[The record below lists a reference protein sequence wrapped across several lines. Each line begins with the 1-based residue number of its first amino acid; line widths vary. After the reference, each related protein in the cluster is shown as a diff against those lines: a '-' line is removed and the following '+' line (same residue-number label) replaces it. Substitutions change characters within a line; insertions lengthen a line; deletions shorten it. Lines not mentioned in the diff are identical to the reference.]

1 MTSQNAPDVLLVGG
15 HVFTAAPHLSTGTGT
30 SGTSVPSGD
39 MPVAA
44 AVAITGER
52 ITAVGPDDELR
63 ALAGPATRIVDI
75 TGRLVL
81 PGFQDTHVHPI
92 LAAGMDAR
100 LNVLGESDLAGTL
113 GAISAWA
120 AAHPE
125 LEWVTGW
132 GWQADHFE
140 GGFPTRQQL
149 DALVPDRPAFLHRSD
164 GHASWV
170 NTRAIELA
178 GLDDDGSGQPPAD
191 PAGGYVQRD
200 ADGRATG
207 VLIEWAT
214 GLVEKHVPDAPLA
227 DRLAHLLAGQ
237 RALLAQ
243 GITAWQDASVR
254 PAEQEVYELADA
266 RGELVATV
274 VGALRWEHERGFEQ
288 VAKLVERRAEIEARS
303 AARPSRFRPTS
314 VKIMHDGVV
323 DGSLTAAM
331 IDPYLDADGTVSD
344 NRGDSYHSV
353 DDLDRLVA
361 ALMAEGFQPHFHAI
375 GDRGV
380 RECLDAVER
389 ARAVLASVG
398 VAPGGVTADAH
409 PGVDVGHAPHHDGTG
424 RDVRPI
430 VSHVQVVHPDDR
442 ARLAGLGTI
451 VSAQPLWANCEDV
464 QTELTMPFLG
474 EERSAWQYPFAS
486 LAAAGALLAGGSDWP
501 VSTADPLQGIHTAVT
516 RRLFGE
522 DRPALYP
529 SEALTLAEAVRMYT
543 YGSAVANHREDESG
557 VVAPGLLADLA
568 IIDRDIFAAPVDE
581 IGEARVVATWV
592 RGVEVHT
599 AP

>member
-1 MTSQNAPDVLLVGG
+1 MTSQTAPDVLLVGG
-15 HVFTAAPHLSTGTGT
+15 HVFTATP
-30 SGTSVPSGD
+30 GD
-39 MPVAA
+39 DEPVAA
-44 AVAITGER
+44 AVALTGER
-52 ITAVGPDDELR
+52 ITTVGPDDELR
-63 ALAGPATRIVDI
+63 ALAGPATRIVDV

-100 LNVLGESDLAGTL
+100 LNVLDQPDLAGTL
-113 GAISAWA
+113 DAIGAWA
-120 AAHPE
+120 AARPE

-132 GWQADHFE
+132 GWQADHFD

-178 GLDDDGSGQPPAD
+178 GLDDDGSGRPPAD
-191 PAGGYVQRD
+191 PPGGYVQRD

-254 PAEQEVYELADA
+254 PAEQEVYELADS

-288 VAKLVERRAEIEARS
+288 VAELVERRATIEKRA
-303 AARPSRFRPTS
+303 AARGVPSRFRPTS

-331 IDPYLDADGTVSD
+331 LDPYLDADGTVST
-344 NRGDSYHSV
+344 NRGDSYHSTE
-353 DDLDRLVA
+353 DLDRLVT

-389 ARAVLASVG
+389 ARASLG
-398 VAPGGVTADAH
+398 R
-409 PGVDVGHAPHHDGTG
+409 HAPHHDASG
-424 RDVRPI
+424 RDVRPV

-442 ARLAGLGTI
+442 ARVAELGTVI
-451 VSAQPLWANCEDV
+451 SAQPLWANCEDV

-486 LAAAGALLAGGSDWP
+486 LAAAGAQLAGGSDWP

-516 RRLFGE
+516 RRLHGE
-522 DRPALYP
+522 DRTPLYP
-529 SEALTLAEAVRMYT
+529 EEALPLTDAVRMYT

-557 VVAPGLLADLA
+557 QVAPGLLADLA
-568 IIDRDIFAAPVDE
+568 IVDRNIFAAPADE
-581 IGEARVVATWV
+581 IGAARVVATWV
-592 RGVEVHT
+592 RGVEVHR
-599 AP
+599 AG

>member
-1 MTSQNAPDVLLVGG
+1 MTSQPAPDVLLLGG
-15 HVFTAAPHLSTGTGT
+15 HVFAATPG
-30 SGTSVPSGD
+30 VD
-39 MPVAA
+39 VPVAA
-44 AVAITGER
+44 GVALTGER
-52 ITAVGPDDELR
+52 ITAVGPDSELR
-63 ALAGPATRIVDI
+63 ALAGPHTRIVDV
-75 TGRLVL
+75 TGRLVV

-100 LNVLGESDLAGTL
+100 LNTLGQPDLASTL
-113 GAISAWA
+113 AAIRTWA
-120 AAHPE
+120 SAHPE

-140 GGFPTRQQL
+140 GGFPTREQL

-178 GLDDDGSGQPPAD
+178 GLDDDGTGRAVAD
-191 PAGGYVQRD
+191 PPGGYVQRD

-227 DRLAHLLAGQ
+227 DRLAHLLSGQ
-237 RALLAQ
+237 RTLLSQ

-254 PAEQEVYELADA
+254 PADQEVYELADS

-288 VAKLVERRAEIEARS
+288 VAELVERRRTIEERAQARGAGS
-303 AARPSRFRPTS
+303 ARFRPTS
-314 VKIMHDGVV
+314 VKIMQDGVV

-331 IDPYLDADGTVSD
+331 LDPYLEADGTVSA
-344 NRGDSYHSV
+344 NLGDSYHPV
-353 DDLDRLVA
+353 AELDRLVA

-380 RECLDAVER
+380 RECLDAVEH
-389 ARAVLASVG
+389 ARSTLAG
-398 VAPGGVTADAH
+398 
-409 PGVDVGHAPHHDGTG
+409 APHHDGSM

-442 ARLAGLGTI
+442 ARVAALGMV

-486 LAAAGALLAGGSDWP
+486 FAATGALLAGGSDWP
-501 VSTADPLQGIHTAVT
+501 VSTADPLAGIHTAVT
-516 RRLFGE
+516 RRLHGE
-522 DRPALYP
+522 DRAALYP
-529 SEALTLAEAVRMYT
+529 AEALTLAEAVRMYT

-557 VVAPGLLADLA
+557 AVVPGLLADLA
-568 IIDRDIFAAPVDE
+568 ILDRDIFAAPVEE
-581 IGEARVVATWV
+581 IGAAQVVATWV
-592 RGVEVHT
+592 RGVEVFR
-599 AP
+599 ADA